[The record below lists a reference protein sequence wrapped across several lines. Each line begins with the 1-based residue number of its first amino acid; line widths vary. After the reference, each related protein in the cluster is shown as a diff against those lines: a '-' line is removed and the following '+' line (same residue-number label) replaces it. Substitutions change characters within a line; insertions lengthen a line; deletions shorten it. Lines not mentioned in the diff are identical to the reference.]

1 VSLVVFPFKS
11 EPPSLVVSNLAKATA
26 HPAVDEV
33 WAVASEEGGAARDV
47 ATMSREVAAAQGKP
61 IEVIPQERVGK
72 LRPGK
77 GDAMNTAI
85 ARAAEQGRDRVH
97 FYDADITNF
106 GPSWIEGAEAAADR
120 GFGVVRHRFPRASTD
135 AMITWFITKP
145 ALARLFPGTFL
156 PRLDQPLGGEVLL
169 VREAVESLAGSEFV
183 RDRSDWG
190 IDTVI
195 TYATSLMGLGLYEHH
210 VGDGKR
216 HALYGSLDELRDML
230 VECLDAAGSLAG
242 RPGPGSD
249 ARHGSDPPTPV
260 PDDVKSTVAF
270 DLEATK
276 NLLDGPWGEEEANL
290 ADLIPGAMGGLLRA
304 RAEAGPSFMDA
315 GLWYEVHGFL
325 LDNFTLADHASE
337 SLAFRLWLT
346 RVLAYTTNQ
355 ARWGFEPAIA
365 YLESTIDDYERRSA
379 SSPSRPAPAPRS

>member
-1 VSLVVFPFKS
+1 MSLVVFPFKS
-11 EPPSLVVSNLAKATA
+11 EAPSLVVSNLAKATA

-33 WAVASEEGGAARDV
+33 WAVASEEGEAARDV
-47 ATMSREVAAAQGKP
+47 ATMSRDVAQAQGKP
-61 IEVIPQERVGK
+61 IEVILQERVGK

-77 GDAMNTAI
+77 GDAINTAI

-120 GFGVVRHRFPRASTD
+120 GFGVIRHRFPRASTD

-156 PRLDQPLGGEVLL
+156 PRLDQPLGGELLL
-169 VREAVESLAGSEFV
+169 VREAVESLAGSQLV

-195 TYATSLMGLGLYEHH
+195 TYATSVMGLGLYEHH

-216 HALYGSLDELRDML
+216 HALYGSLGELRNML

-242 RPGPGSD
+242 RPGPDGD

-260 PDDVKSTVAF
+260 PDDVKSTVAY
-270 DLEATK
+270 DIEATTR
-276 NLLDGPWGEEEANL
+276 LLDGPWGEEEANL
-290 ADLIPGAMGGLLRA
+290 ANLVPGAAGG
-304 RAEAGPSFMDA
+304 AGRDPSFMDA

-325 LDNFTLADHASE
+325 LDNFTLADPAWE

-355 ARWGFEPAIA
+355 ALSGFEPAIA

-379 SSPSRPAPAPRS
+379 SDPSRPAPAPRR